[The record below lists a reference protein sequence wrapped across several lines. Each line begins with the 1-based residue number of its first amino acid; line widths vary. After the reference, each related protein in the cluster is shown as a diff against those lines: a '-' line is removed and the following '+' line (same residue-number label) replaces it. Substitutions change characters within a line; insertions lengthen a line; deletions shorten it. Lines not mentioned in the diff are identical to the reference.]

1 MLRSCFGVNH
11 ARCEN
16 ILCGFFGQ
24 SIEHKNTFQTVPFC
38 PPESKNSTG
47 GWPPKWLDGAAA
59 LLTVNAGPDMA
70 DCCLDGRFQSL
81 VLRNAPS
88 CNAPPPPPPSSKE
101 EEEDGGRGEGACA
114 AGQSL
119 PDPASLPHTAA
130 LRAFYASAVGASPG
144 SSSPGPGRCSVK
156 SWSTGG
162 FRKVTPIPNP

>member
-1 MLRSCFGVNH
+1 MFVVHNADVVMDESVGRLRGM
-11 ARCEN
+11 E
-16 ILCGFFGQ
+16 
-24 SIEHKNTFQTVPFC
+24 
-38 PPESKNSTG
+38 
-47 GWPPKWLDGAAA
+47 DGAAA